1 MIIDYEFWNDLDIKK
16 DLEIENGC
24 KSVDYGRN
32 CLKGVVYVI
41 NIYFNYNNCF
51 LCKISPY

>member
-32 CLKGVVYVI
+32 RLKGVVYVI
-41 NIYFNYNNCF
+41 NIYFNYSNCF